1 MTQDSNQPLIPQQGP
16 QNRSLWLTV
25 CLVLALVGAAISL
38 YASIHHLQVH
48 AAGHTDAACNIN
60 ASFSC
65 DEVALSKYSQFLG
78 VPLGILGLGYFAAL
92 TLLLMIALAGRKS
105 AAEHLHGYSALVMIG
120 ALVSIGLGTISVMI
134 LGTYCI
140 VCMGIYLV
148 TLLQLGVLVSGRKQL
163 IPPAFTAKSTF
174 NGLTTAAIACA
185 IVIAGYNFLKP
196 TRQPEHLDLPQ
207 SAANSKTPSVRLA
220 TKAEDIPLGKSAY
233 AGLGE
238 DYRKGGDAAAV
249 VVHEFADFQCPACK
263 ALATDTEQL
272 HKEFGDKVLF
282 VFRNYA
288 LDSSCNS
295 AIQGKMHEFS
305 CKAAVMARCAGQ
317 FGKFWAYHDLTYAN
331 QKDIN
336 NDRLKE
342 WAQQLG
348 LTSEQIEACW
358 NSKDLVGKVQEDIA
372 LGNRLGLD
380 STPTIYIN
388 GHKVIGGHAIDDLRS
403 DLSDALR

>member
-1 MTQDSNQPLIPQQGP
+1 MTQDANQPLLSQHEPT
-16 QNRSLWLTV
+16 NRSLWLIA
-25 CLVLALVGAAISL
+25 CLVLAMAGVGLSL
-38 YASIHHLQVH
+38 YASFHHFQVH

-92 TLLLMIALAGRKS
+92 ALLLTIALAGRKS
-105 AAEHLHGYSALVMIG
+105 AAEHLHGYSALVIIG

-163 IPPAFTAKSTF
+163 IPPPFTAKSTL
-174 NGLTTAAIACA
+174 NGLTTAAIVCA
-185 IVIAGYNFLKP
+185 VVIAGYNFLKP

-207 SAANSKTPSVRLA
+207 SAANFKNPSPRLASKTEAIALS
-220 TKAEDIPLGKSAY
+220 KSAY

-238 DYRKGGDAAAV
+238 DYRKGGDDAAV

-263 ALATDTEQL
+263 ALAADTEQL

-295 AIQGKMHEFS
+295 AIQGKMHEYS

-317 FGKFWAYHDLTYAN
+317 FGKFWAYHDLIYAS

-342 WAQQLG
+342 WGQQLG
-348 LTSEQIEACW
+348 LTSEQIAACW
-358 NSKDLVGKVQEDIA
+358 SSKDLVGKVQEDIA

-388 GHKVIGGHAIDDLRS
+388 GHKVVGGHAIDDLRS
-403 DLSDALR
+403 DISDALK